1 MISHNVIYNHLL
13 VAAPKQ
19 RADTIEQLRDALVH
33 MAHSREGAYAGLE
46 CVWHGTAKDRKAII
60 KSFKTFMLKTAQVS
74 VCFHFSIFIID
85 FFLKYLRT
93 FVLTLSRHMSRSHPS
108 ISVKDIFISNSSV
121 PTVVLSE
128 PFHFPTFSLFAMS
141 KYNDS

>member
-1 MISHNVIYNHLL
+1 MIYNHLL

-74 VCFHFSIFIID
+74 VCFDFSIFITGFRIRI
-85 FFLKYLRT
+85 FFLRIRIRAK
-93 FVLTLSRHMSRSHPS
+93 
-108 ISVKDIFISNSSV
+108 SSCGSGSGSWGY
-121 PTVVLSE
+121 PGE
-128 PFHFPTFSLFAMS
+128 GAGG
-141 KYNDS
+141 KGKK

>member
-1 MISHNVIYNHLL
+1 MIYNHLL

-74 VCFHFSIFIID
+74 VCSHFSIFITD
-85 FFLKYLRT
+85 FFLKYLR
-93 FVLTLSRHMSRSHPS
+93 FVLTLSRHGHIRASR
-108 ISVKDIFISNSSV
+108 
-121 PTVVLSE
+121 
-128 PFHFPTFSLFAMS
+128 
-141 KYNDS
+141 